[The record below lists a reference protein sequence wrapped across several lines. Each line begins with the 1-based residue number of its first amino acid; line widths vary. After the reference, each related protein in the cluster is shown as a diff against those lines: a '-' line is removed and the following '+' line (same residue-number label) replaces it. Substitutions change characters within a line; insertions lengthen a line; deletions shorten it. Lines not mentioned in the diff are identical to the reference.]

1 MTAKNSSTR
10 RDLAILIS
18 VPLALAALLAA
29 VVYIPQ
35 LLARPSHDFI
45 YTTCSSYMCDKT
57 VNVIDG
63 TISVTAR
70 AINERSSYTSDETMK
85 MYYYDV
91 SEESSRPL
99 TTEEAQT
106 YRLDSSS
113 RSPDGYVLSR
123 QTSSSSGFLFWS
135 SGTGRGWMLKNGMFK
150 KNIDLS
156 TQDGY
161 YDSSVKFIGWVK

>member
-1 MTAKNSSTR
+1 
-10 RDLAILIS
+10 
-18 VPLALAALLAA
+18 
-29 VVYIPQ
+29 
-35 LLARPSHDFI
+35 
-45 YTTCSSYMCDKT
+45 
-57 VNVIDG
+57 
-63 TISVTAR
+63 
-70 AINERSSYTSDETMK
+70 